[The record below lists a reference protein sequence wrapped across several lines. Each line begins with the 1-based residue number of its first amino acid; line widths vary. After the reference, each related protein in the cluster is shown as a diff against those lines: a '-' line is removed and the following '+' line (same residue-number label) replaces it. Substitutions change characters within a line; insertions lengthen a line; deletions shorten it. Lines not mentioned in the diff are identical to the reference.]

1 MDSGKR
7 IDAGPGV
14 GYLEGIGHGAADCT
28 GVTRRRRPLTPGG
41 RHMLVAPIAATDRT
55 MDARMAAKHA
65 DAALR
70 RMTVVSAAGDRP
82 AGRDTRRF
90 EFALVR
96 RIASAQ

>member
-1 MDSGKR
+1 MESGKL
-7 IDAGPGV
+7 IDPSAGV
-14 GYLEGIGHGAADCT
+14 GYLESIGHGAADCT
-28 GVTRRRRPLTPGG
+28 GVTRRRRPLTSGG

-55 MDARMAAKHA
+55 TDARMAAKHA

-82 AGRDTRRF
+82 AARDGRRF

>member
-1 MDSGKR
+1 MDSGKL
-7 IDAGPGV
+7 IDALGRV

-28 GVTRRRRPLTPGG
+28 GVTRRRRPLPSGG
-41 RHMLVAPIAATDRT
+41 RHMLVSPIAAMDRT
-55 MDARMAAKHA
+55 TDARMAAMHA

-70 RMTVVSAAGDRP
+70 RTTVVSAAGDRP
-82 AGRDTRRF
+82 AARDGRRF

>member
-1 MDSGKR
+1 MDSWQL

-28 GVTRRRRPLTPGG
+28 GVTRRRRPLNPGG
-41 RHMLVAPIAATDRT
+41 RHMLVTPIAATDRT

-70 RMTVVSAAGDRP
+70 RMTVVSASGDRP
-82 AGRDTRRF
+82 AARDARRF

>member
-1 MDSGKR
+1 ML
-7 IDAGPGV
+7 V
-14 GYLEGIGHGAADCT
+14 Q
-28 GVTRRRRPLTPGG
+28 PLT
-41 RHMLVAPIAATDRT
+41 ATDRIT
-55 MDARMAAKHA
+55 DARMAAKHA

-82 AGRDTRRF
+82 AVRDGRRF

>member
-1 MDSGKR
+1 MLVQ
-7 IDAGPGV
+7 P
-14 GYLEGIGHGAADCT
+14 GAA
-28 GVTRRRRPLTPGG
+28 P
-41 RHMLVAPIAATDRT
+41 DRT
-55 MDARMAAKHA
+55 TDARMAAKHA

-82 AGRDTRRF
+82 PTRDGRRF

>member
-1 MDSGKR
+1 MDSWKL
-7 IDAGPGV
+7 IDARSGV
-14 GYLEGIGHGAADCT
+14 GYLESIGHGAADCT
-28 GVTRRRRPLTPGG
+28 GVTRRRRPLTSGG
-41 RHMLVAPIAATDRT
+41 RHMLIAPIAATDRT
-55 MDARMAAKHA
+55 TDARLAAKHA

-82 AGRDTRRF
+82 AARDGRRF

>member
-1 MDSGKR
+1 
-7 IDAGPGV
+7 
-14 GYLEGIGHGAADCT
+14 
-28 GVTRRRRPLTPGG
+28 
-41 RHMLVAPIAATDRT
+41 
-55 MDARMAAKHA
+55 MAAKHA

-82 AGRDTRRF
+82 AARDGRRF

>member
-1 MDSGKR
+1 
-7 IDAGPGV
+7 
-14 GYLEGIGHGAADCT
+14 
-28 GVTRRRRPLTPGG
+28 
-41 RHMLVAPIAATDRT
+41 
-55 MDARMAAKHA
+55 MAAKHA

-82 AGRDTRRF
+82 PTRDGRRF

>member
-1 MDSGKR
+1 MESGKL
-7 IDAGPGV
+7 IDALRGL
-14 GYLEGIGHGAADCT
+14 GYFECIGHGAADCT
-28 GVTRRRRPLTPGG
+28 GVTRRRRPLTSGG
-41 RHMLVAPIAATDRT
+41 RHMLVAPITAMDRT
-55 MDARMAAKHA
+55 TDARLAAKHA

-82 AGRDTRRF
+82 AARDGRRF